1 MLYGPTPPKNLPKQ
15 DIEVVIRQLERF
27 TFAAESQGK
36 WSKDAVECVDFS
48 EGKQWKQADKI
59 AIEAEGRP
67 ALSWNK
73 IGSLTRLVF
82 GFQRANRHDIKYS
95 PGSDSLANT
104 EIAEALTHTAKQI
117 HQANMAEWK
126 FSEIFRDGILAGRGY
141 LDYRL
146 GFDDNILGDVVIETL
161 DPFSTYPDP
170 EADSYD
176 PKKWNDVFS
185 TRWASLNDIELMYGR
200 EGAEELEHQT
210 GQGLS
215 AVISSLG
222 YDGDLEDDHTPER
235 TFGLWKHMN
244 DSTEEGSLRIGPLSR
259 NFSLFD
265 HIDRNRKVIRVID
278 RQHIQLA
285 RVRSFIDLET
295 GATREIPE
303 KWGRER
309 IVRVKEWAE
318 NQGQPLGV
326 MERVERKVRWT
337 VTAADVLLFDDW
349 SPYRSFTVIPY
360 FGYFR
365 RGKTLGM
372 VHDLRDPQREI
383 NKRRSAEIHI
393 VGTSASSGWMYEDD
407 AMSVDS
413 KETLKRHGSTPGIN
427 LELKSGGLTK
437 IERIEPPVPPTHMAR
452 LEQKANVDIKEISGI
467 NESAL
472 GQEDKAISGKA
483 IEARQRQAVIGIE
496 TYMDNMDRTRH
507 LAGEKT
513 LELVQDHY
521 TEERFL
527 RAMGDDLKPQDMT
540 INQRAVSGALLNDV
554 RVGKYTTTISKTPS
568 TATFQEAQFEQALEM
583 LEKGIPIPPDILV
596 ELSTMPQKDE
606 IKKRIEEQLIAQGL
620 MVPPN
625 QPPPN
630 GAPPTNGAT
639 PPSGPQPDAGNLA
652 SLPIPGGS
660 ASAGFDGANL
670 GFGQ

>member
-1 MLYGPTPPKNLPKQ
+1 LPKQ

-27 TFAAESQGK
+27 SFAAESQSK
-36 WSKDAVECVDFS
+36 WAKGAVECVDFS
-48 EGKQWKQADKI
+48 EGKQWKQADII
-59 AIEAEGRP
+59 AIEGEGRP
-67 ALSWNK
+67 ALTWNK
-73 IGSLTRLVF
+73 IAPLTRLVF

-95 PGSDSLANT
+95 PGSDGMAND
-104 EIAEALTHTAKQI
+104 EIAQALTHAAKQI
-117 HQANMAEWK
+117 HQSNMAEWK
-126 FSEIFRDGILAGRGY
+126 FSEMFRDGILSGRGY

-146 GFDDNILGDVVIETL
+146 GFDDNILGEVVIESL

-176 PKKWNDVFS
+176 PKKWNDVFT
-185 TRWASLNDIELMYGR
+185 TRWMSLNDIELMYNR
-200 EGAEELEHQT
+200 QAAEEMENQT

-222 YDGDLEDDHTPER
+222 YDGELDDDVTPER
-235 TFGLWKHMN
+235 SFGLWKHMN
-244 DSTEEGSLRIGPLSR
+244 DTTEDGQMRIGPLSR

-265 HIDRNRKVIRVID
+265 HVDRNRKVIRVID
-278 RQHIQLA
+278 RQHIRLS
-285 RVRSFIDLET
+285 RVRRFIDLAT

-303 KWGRER
+303 TWNHNR
-309 IVRVKEWAE
+309 IVRVKDWAE

-326 MERVERKVRWT
+326 MDRVERKVRWT

-349 SPYRSFTVIPY
+349 SPYRTFTVIPY

-393 VGTSASSGWMYEDD
+393 VGTSASSGWMFEENS
-407 AMSVDS
+407 MTVDS
-413 KETLKRHGSTPGIN
+413 KEILKRYGSKPGIN
-427 LELKSGGLTK
+427 LELKDGGLDK
-437 IERIEPPVPPTHMAR
+437 IKRIEPPVPPTHMER

-527 RAMGDDLKPQDMT
+527 RAMGEDLKPQDMK
-540 INQRAVSGALLNDV
+540 INQRAASGAILNDI

-583 LEKGIPIPPDILV
+583 LDKGIPIPPDILV

-606 IKKRIEEQLIAQGL
+606 IKRRIQEQLIAQGL
-620 MVPPN
+620 MTPPN
-625 QPPPN
+625 QTPPN
-630 GAPPTNGAT
+630 GASPTNGAI

-652 SLPIPGGS
+652 ALPIPGGS
-660 ASAGFDGANL
+660 ASAGFDGANI